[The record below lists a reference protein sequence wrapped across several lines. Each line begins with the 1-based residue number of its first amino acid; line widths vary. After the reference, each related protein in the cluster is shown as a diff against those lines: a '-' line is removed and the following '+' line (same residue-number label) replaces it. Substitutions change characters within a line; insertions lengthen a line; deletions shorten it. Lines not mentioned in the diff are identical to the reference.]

1 MVADGAP
8 TPAPQPT
15 STLPHPPITSITPEA
30 ASISSTSPTVTSTT
44 PDVTGTSPQPNS
56 ISSPSPGLSSTST
69 GKQKMNSKEISS
81 YILTSVPWGVR
92 HVTCWHARAEI
103 QITSLPDVD
112 VRNKFSLI
120 V

>member
-69 GKQKMNSKEISS
+69 GKQTMNSNQISR
-81 YILTSVPWGVR
+81 YILTSVPGGVWDANKLA
-92 HVTCWHARAEI
+92 CMHARAE
-103 QITSLPDVD
+103 TKVKTFPEVNLW
-112 VRNKFSLI
+112 NE
-120 V
+120 